1 MNALGT
7 PALPSAH
14 HEDQR
19 FDAAFREHYARIA
32 RVIGRVV
39 HDQGRAEELAVDVFL
54 RWRAH
59 PRAHGDG
66 AEGWL
71 YRTAVRAALD
81 AWRRDMRWAR
91 VRRLLAH
98 VGGSPRTPE
107 DLHAADVERRQVRVT
122 LARLR
127 PRDATVLLLWIE
139 DASYADIA
147 AAVQVRASSVG
158 SLVARAQAAF
168 RKDYETRYG
177 THS

>member
-1 MNALGT
+1 VNALGT
-7 PALPSAH
+7 PALPAAH

-19 FDAAFREHYARIA
+19 FDVVFREHYARIA
-32 RVIGRVV
+32 RVIGRIV
-39 HDQGRAEELAVDVFL
+39 HDRGRAEELAVDVFL
-54 RWRAH
+54 RWRAQ

-71 YRTAVRAALD
+71 YRSAVRVALD

-91 VRRLLAH
+91 VQRLLAH
-98 VGGSPRTPE
+98 VGRSPRTP
-107 DLHAADVERRQVRVT
+107 DALHAADVERRQVRAT

-127 PRDATVLLLWIE
+127 RRDATVLLLWIE
-139 DASYADIA
+139 DTSYADIA